1 MMAMLATGGGVC
13 SFMVSGEWPSVRNGW
28 RVTEN

>member
-13 SFMVSGEWPSVRNGW
+13 SFMVGSEWSSFRNGW
-28 RVTEN
+28 RVD